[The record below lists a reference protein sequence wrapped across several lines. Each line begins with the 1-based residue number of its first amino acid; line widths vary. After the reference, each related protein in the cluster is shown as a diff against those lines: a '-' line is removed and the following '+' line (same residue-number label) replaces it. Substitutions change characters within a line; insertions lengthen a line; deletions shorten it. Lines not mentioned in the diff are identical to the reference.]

1 VLFTKL
7 STLYNY
13 KKCAKQLEEGHQCP
27 LLTMPYYHI
36 NEKNLSTCCWK
47 PKPFMARGGKKLL
60 GTNHENVLP
69 LRYLALS

>member
-1 VLFTKL
+1 
-7 STLYNY
+7 
-13 KKCAKQLEEGHQCP
+13 
-27 LLTMPYYHI
+27 MPYYHI